1 MAAKGLRVLLGVAV
15 LLVAVLLGGCSG
27 PANKSKPPGC
37 PDVQAV
43 FVPGTYETRI
53 GADPAVPVGLLAPVA
68 DALRKNLGPD
78 KVGFYFVPY
87 LAQFGNPTP
96 YPQSAASGVKATV
109 DAMAA
114 TASKCPA
121 AKFTLAGFS
130 QGAAVAGDVAT
141 QIGQGGGPISPDK
154 LLGVGLISD
163 PNRNTQTEKL
173 IGPPVDGSGL
183 VGPRPK
189 DFGAVGDRVVT
200 FCAPG
205 DLICATP
212 DSARNLANLPVV
224 LAQIGNYM
232 SSQVHA
238 SYGGYQVASG
248 TSATEW
254 LADWLK
260 QKIDKAG

>member
-114 TASKCPA
+114 TANKCPA

-163 PNRNTQTEKL
+163 PNRNTQTESSSAHPWMVPASSVRDRRTS
-173 IGPPVDGSGL
+173 GRWATGSS
-183 VGPRPK
+183 P
-189 DFGAVGDRVVT
+189 
-200 FCAPG
+200 
-205 DLICATP
+205 
-212 DSARNLANLPVV
+212 SARRA
-224 LAQIGNYM
+224 I
-232 SSQVHA
+232 SSA
-238 SYGGYQVASG
+238 PPRTPPATWRTCLWYWPR
-248 TSATEW
+248 SATT
-254 LADWLK
+254 
-260 QKIDKAG
+260 